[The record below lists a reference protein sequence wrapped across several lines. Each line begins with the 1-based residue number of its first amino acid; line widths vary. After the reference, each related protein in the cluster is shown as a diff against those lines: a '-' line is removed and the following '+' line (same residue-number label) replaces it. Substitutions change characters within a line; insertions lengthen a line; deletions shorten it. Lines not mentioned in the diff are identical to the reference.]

1 MNDFVHLH
9 VHTEFSLLD
18 SSCKIRNL
26 VEKVKE
32 LGMKSIAITDH
43 GVMYGC
49 IEFYKICKQYGIKP
63 IIGCEI
69 YVANKSMHIKNPDKD
84 NFTSHLILLVKN
96 EIGYKNLLK
105 IVSAS
110 FLEGFYYKPRVDIEF
125 LRKHSEGLIALSA
138 CLSGGISKYILKDDI
153 EGSKKLVCTYKE
165 IFKDDFYL
173 ELQNHGI
180 SRQLKVNKFLVEFSK
195 EFSVELV
202 VTNDVHYINKED
214 SEAHDVLICIQTASN
229 IEETNRMKYEGEE
242 FYLKSPSEMYN
253 LFSMY
258 EDALKNTLKISD
270 KCNFEYEFGKNMP
283 PKYIMDVDLEPFEY
297 LKRLCYFGLIF
308 KYKEF
313 YRELNDFK
321 EIDILNDE
329 EFKKVLE
336 VFEKNNDENKK
347 NLLNRLNYELNLINS
362 MGFVDYFLIVWD
374 FIKFS
379 NENLI
384 PTGPGRGS
392 VAGSIVAYVLN
403 ITKIDPIKYGLIFER
418 FLNPERISMPDI
430 DSDFCNERREEVI
443 DYVINKYGKNNVS
456 HIITFGTMAA
466 RACIRDVGRAM
477 NYSYS
482 EVDKIAKMIPNMLNI
497 TIDLALLYNKE
508 LNDIYKEDPR
518 IKKLIDISKKL
529 EGLPRHTSIHA
540 AGVIICPENLTNIVP
555 MQKSDN
561 MLVTQFPMA
570 NLEEIGLLKMD
581 FLGLRTLTVINDCIN
596 MIEKNKKIH
605 IDLDKI
611 EFNDKKVF
619 EMLGEGKTCGVF
631 QLESLGMTN
640 FMKELK
646 PNSLED
652 IIAGISLYRPGP
664 MDEIPNYIKNKN
676 SPNNIKYL
684 TKELEDILNVTY
696 GVIVYQEQVMEI
708 VQKLSGYSLG
718 RSDLVRRVMAKKKHD
733 VMELERKNFVYG
745 VFVEGEENIPG
756 CINNGIKE
764 EVAHKIFDQMV
775 HFASYAFNKS
785 HAAAYAVVAYET
797 AYLVKYYKSEYICAL
812 LNSVINN
819 TDKVCEYIKFSESL
833 NIKIYPPCVNNSY
846 KRFVVNN
853 EDIFFG
859 LSAIKNLGESACE
872 KIVYHREKNG
882 KFKDEYDFFKV
893 CVKNSIN
900 KKSIECIIKSGAL
913 DVFNVSIKALL
924 LNFEKII
931 DGISLDL
938 KKNID
943 GQMSLFNSAEDN
955 VIINKPVYYDVEDDI
970 NRNLSFEKE
979 VLGLY
984 ISGHPIDKYN
994 EFLNKLCS
1002 SSISKCKETF
1012 DSFREEN
1019 VVLGGVIR
1027 SFRKI
1032 ITKNNSIMAFVYLE
1046 DKYLS
1051 IECVVF
1057 PKIYEKFSYLINS
1070 DNIVI
1075 IKGVLKK
1082 DGDEVKVIVDDIV
1095 GIDEEH
1101 RFKLYI
1107 LVENI
1112 DSIENQ
1118 FVKIKTLLGENKGDT
1133 SVFFYSSREKKSFK
1147 LNEEYNV
1154 SLNNEFICKLNEIF
1168 SQDFVKIVIM
1178 NKL

>member
-69 YVANKSMHIKNPDKD
+69 YVANKSMYIKNPDKD

-153 EGSKKLVCTYKE
+153 EGAKKLVCTYKE

-253 LFSMY
+253 LFSTY

-540 AGVIICPENLTNIVP
+540 AGVIISPENLTNIVP

-664 MDEIPNYIKNKN
+664 MDEIPK
-676 SPNNIKYL
+676 
-684 TKELEDILNVTY
+684 
-696 GVIVYQEQVMEI
+696 
-708 VQKLSGYSLG
+708 
-718 RSDLVRRVMAKKKHD
+718 
-733 VMELERKNFVYG
+733 
-745 VFVEGEENIPG
+745 
-756 CINNGIKE
+756 
-764 EVAHKIFDQMV
+764 
-775 HFASYAFNKS
+775 
-785 HAAAYAVVAYET
+785 
-797 AYLVKYYKSEYICAL
+797 
-812 LNSVINN
+812 
-819 TDKVCEYIKFSESL
+819 
-833 NIKIYPPCVNNSY
+833 
-846 KRFVVNN
+846 
-853 EDIFFG
+853 
-859 LSAIKNLGESACE
+859 
-872 KIVYHREKNG
+872 
-882 KFKDEYDFFKV
+882 
-893 CVKNSIN
+893 
-900 KKSIECIIKSGAL
+900 
-913 DVFNVSIKALL
+913 
-924 LNFEKII
+924 
-931 DGISLDL
+931 
-938 KKNID
+938 
-943 GQMSLFNSAEDN
+943 
-955 VIINKPVYYDVEDDI
+955 
-970 NRNLSFEKE
+970 
-979 VLGLY
+979 
-984 ISGHPIDKYN
+984 
-994 EFLNKLCS
+994 
-1002 SSISKCKETF
+1002 
-1012 DSFREEN
+1012 
-1019 VVLGGVIR
+1019 
-1027 SFRKI
+1027 
-1032 ITKNNSIMAFVYLE
+1032 
-1046 DKYLS
+1046 
-1051 IECVVF
+1051 
-1057 PKIYEKFSYLINS
+1057 
-1070 DNIVI
+1070 
-1075 IKGVLKK
+1075 
-1082 DGDEVKVIVDDIV
+1082 
-1095 GIDEEH
+1095 
-1101 RFKLYI
+1101 
-1107 LVENI
+1107 
-1112 DSIENQ
+1112 
-1118 FVKIKTLLGENKGDT
+1118 
-1133 SVFFYSSREKKSFK
+1133 
-1147 LNEEYNV
+1147 
-1154 SLNNEFICKLNEIF
+1154 
-1168 SQDFVKIVIM
+1168 
-1178 NKL
+1178 